1 MENFSKKTK
10 KKILI
15 FNFLLSKIKD
25 VLSAQ
30 RTLKLKEK
38 NKFLTNF
45 KKVVDK
51 KNLSSKIKIAVGNE
65 IAKLAKTPK
74 KDFVNSK
81 IKIKVRAQHIENRIA
96 EDE

>member
-1 MENFSKKTK
+1 MKKTK

-15 FNFLLSKIKD
+15 FNFLLSTIKD

-45 KKVVDK
+45 TKVVDK

-81 IKIKVRAQHIENRIA
+81 IKIKVRLSTLKTE
-96 EDE
+96 

>member
-1 MENFSKKTK
+1 M
-10 KKILI
+10 I
-15 FNFLLSKIKD
+15 FKFLLSTIKD

-51 KNLSSKIKIAVGNE
+51 KNLSSKIKIAVENE
-65 IAKLAKTPK
+65 TAELAKTPK
-74 KDFVNSK
+74 E
-81 IKIKVRAQHIENRIA
+81 IL
-96 EDE
+96 

>member
-1 MENFSKKTK
+1 M
-10 KKILI
+10 I
-15 FNFLLSKIKD
+15 FKFLLSTIKD

-65 IAKLAKTPK
+65 A
-74 KDFVNSK
+74 
-81 IKIKVRAQHIENRIA
+81 A
-96 EDE
+96 ETSQNPER

>member
-1 MENFSKKTK
+1 MKKTK

-15 FNFLLSKIKD
+15 FNFLLSTIKD

-38 NKFLTNF
+38 NRFLTNF

-81 IKIKVRAQHIENRIA
+81 IKIKVRLSTLKTE
-96 EDE
+96 

>member
-15 FNFLLSKIKD
+15 FKFLLSTIKD

-51 KNLSSKIKIAVGNE
+51 KNLSSKIKIAVENE
-65 IAKLAKTPK
+65 TAELAKTPK
-74 KDFVNSK
+74 E
-81 IKIKVRAQHIENRIA
+81 IL
-96 EDE
+96 